1 MLGFRGLGDSDLNRG
16 SRVWDF
22 NQLVVC
28 CSWGAG
34 SGVLKGVA
42 FSSNALGKGRSEIC
56 GCGDLRIWGAA
67 RGLADQRMKMIL
79 HLGFRV

>member
-42 FSSNALGKGRSEIC
+42 FSSKALGKGRFKIC
-56 GCGDLRIWGAA
+56 GCGDLRIWGTA
-67 RGLADQRMKMIL
+67 RGLVDQRMKKISFS
-79 HLGFRV
+79 GFRF